1 MEYIREEDVYLQE
14 KGWGRMAYNYISE
27 PTVELRTEQPYV
39 AIPIQVTL
47 KDWAQTTILLP
58 EIYDWL
64 NKKGIEP
71 VGEPFYRYWC
81 IGSDDTDFSLEVGVP
96 VERMVTGDERIIS
109 SFVPGGS
116 YAIAVH
122 HGHPDQLET
131 SLKQLEE
138 WTKKEELDID
148 KRWEADD
155 EIWNGRFEY
164 YLTDPELEP
173 DLYKWQIEI
182 AFLLMQDDAA

>member
-1 MEYIREEDVYLQE
+1 MGRMRYEYI
-14 KGWGRMAYNYISE
+14 NE

-47 KDWAQTTILLP
+47 KDWAQTTVLLP

-64 NKKGIEP
+64 NKKDIEP
-71 VGEPFYRYWC
+71 SGEPFYRYWC
-81 IGSDDTDFSLEVGVP
+81 IGSEDAEFSLEVGVP
-96 VERMVTGDERIIS
+96 IARMVAGDERVVA
-109 SFVPGGS
+109 SFIPGGS

-122 HGHPDQLET
+122 QGHPDQLEI

-173 DLYKWQIEI
+173 DLHKWQIEI

>member
-1 MEYIREEDVYLQE
+1 MRYEYI
-14 KGWGRMAYNYISE
+14 NE

-47 KDWAQTTILLP
+47 KDWAQTTVLLP

-64 NKKGIEP
+64 NKKDIEP
-71 VGEPFYRYWC
+71 SGEPFYRYWC
-81 IGSDDTDFSLEVGVP
+81 IGSEDAEFSLEVGVP
-96 VERMVTGDERIIS
+96 IERMVTGDERVIA
-109 SFVPGGS
+109 SFIPGGS

-122 HGHPDQLET
+122 QGPPDQLGI

-173 DLYKWQIEI
+173 DLHKWQIEI